1 MGDKAE
7 NEYTRAQKDEN
18 DLFAAIGKKVR
29 GLNISDEEKVDDD
42 QNEDERV
49 KIVDEIESYCVN
61 CEENVRTSF
70 SLPSKCMDTDIVR
83 VQRGYCLPKFPTF
96 EKSSFPPFTAT
107 IVTSRTAR
115 SRLLVRFKSRD
126 QSTLLNS
133 TAPKTC
139 NVRL

>member
-1 MGDKAE
+1 MGDKPE
-7 NEYTRAQKDEN
+7 NEYSRAQKDEN
-18 DLFAAIGKKVR
+18 DLFAAIGKKVL
-29 GLNISDEEKVDDD
+29 GLKISDEEKVDDDD

-70 SLPSKCMDTDIVR
+70 SLPSKCLVTDIVR
-83 VQRGYCLPKFPTF
+83 VLRGCCSPKSPTF

-107 IVTSRTAR
+107 IVTSRIAR
-115 SRLLVRFKSRD
+115 SRQLVRFKSRD
-126 QSTLLNS
+126 LSILLDS

-139 NVRL
+139 NAR